1 MRILGVTDP
10 RHEIRTRYFL
20 SKGIFFSVS
29 IIFLILTF
37 AGCQSVKPS
46 TQSEPTT
53 SEPAPSEPAVILILG
68 PGDGIDFKFF
78 HTPELNDTQTVRP
91 DGKITLQL
99 IGEVTVQGKTPEDLR
114 AELIKLYAPELRN
127 PEIAV
132 IIRSLSDRRVYVGG
146 EVNKPGVIPMP
157 ARLTALEAIIE
168 AGGFR
173 METANLQTVV
183 VIRQR
188 EGKLRGSLIDFSQT
202 PKGEVGPPVYLEP
215 RDIIFVPE
223 TAIVRVDRWMD
234 QYIYRILPMLKNVGV
249 YWNPSL

>member
-1 MRILGVTDP
+1 MDTI
-10 RHEIRTRYFL
+10 HESRTRHL
-20 SKGIFFSVS
+20 LIKDIFFSVS
-29 IIFLILTF
+29 VIFLILTI
-37 AGCQSVKPS
+37 AGCQTVKPS
-46 TQSEPTT
+46 TQSEPAQP
-53 SEPAPSEPAVILILG
+53 EPLPVSSVILS

-99 IGEVTVQGKTPEDLR
+99 IGEVTVQGKTPEELR
-114 AELIKLYAPELRN
+114 AELIKLYTPELRN

-146 EVNKPGVIPMP
+146 EVNKPGVVPMP
-157 ARLTALEAIIE
+157 GRLTALEAIIE
-168 AGGFR
+168 AGGFK
-173 METANLQTVV
+173 METANLQTVA

-202 PKGEVGPPVYLEP
+202 PKGEAGLPFYLEP

-223 TAIVRVDRWMD
+223 TAIVKVDRWMD

-249 YWNPSL
+249 YWNPSF

>member
-1 MRILGVTDP
+1 MRQSSKILIKDV
-10 RHEIRTRYFL
+10 
-20 SKGIFFSVS
+20 FFSLSV
-29 IIFLILTF
+29 IFLILTI
-37 AGCQSVKPS
+37 AGCQTVKPS
-46 TQSEPTT
+46 TQSEPAQP
-53 SEPAPSEPAVILILG
+53 ELLPASAMTLS

-99 IGEVTVQGKTPEDLR
+99 IGEVTVQGKTPEELR
-114 AELIKLYAPELRN
+114 AELVKLYTPELRN
-127 PEIAV
+127 PEVAV

-173 METANLQTVV
+173 TETAKLKSVV

-188 EGKLRGSLIDFSQT
+188 EGKLRGSLIDFSET
-202 PKGEVGPPVYLEP
+202 PNGEAGPPFYLEP
-215 RDIIFVPE
+215 RDIIYVPE
-223 TAIVRVDRWMD
+223 TAIVKVDRWMD
-234 QYIYRILPMLKNVGV
+234 QYIYRILPMLKNVGF
-249 YWNPSL
+249 YPQWNVGGN